1 MDAKNKARIA
11 VTVVAAGLTIG
22 SFAPSVMAIT
32 PTTSAANSERW
43 SDPAVITTWNGIA
56 ARTMVDAAVPVPVSG
71 LYFAFVNIATYD
83 AVVTIEGRYRPYN
96 RLPRPHAKASS
107 EAAAATAAYSTL
119 VHYIPAAK
127 AQLDQDYA
135 RSLAK
140 IQDGIGKTEGQRV
153 GIAAAQA
160 IIAKRAND
168 GRGANITLDVPPEP
182 GVWRPTPDGLAPMA
196 VPWLGFVTP
205 LALRSPTQIE
215 LDGPD
220 SLRGKAYARDFEEVK
235 AYGEKEGSAR
245 STRQTETALFW
256 TPSSILQFQAGLSD
270 HVTRHQFGIA
280 RSARAFAALSTA
292 TADAL
297 IACWRAKYDFAY
309 WRPITAIREADT
321 DGNRRTEQ
329 EPTWTPL
336 IQTPPYPDYTSGHAC
351 IVGATTEVLG
361 RLLGKRSL
369 DLNVSST
376 GPNPPTSITRHF
388 ESTEALDAE
397 TINARIWLGI
407 HFRRAMTDGN
417 QLGHQVARWT
427 MRHHFRSFD
436 H

>member
-1 MDAKNKARIA
+1 MNAKSNSRIA
-11 VTVVAAGLTIG
+11 VTVAAAGLTFG
-22 SFAPSVMAIT
+22 GFAPLAT
-32 PTTSAANSERW
+32 AAHGEVR

-56 ARTMVDAAVPVPVSG
+56 ARTMADAAVPVPVSA

-83 AVVTIEGRYRPYN
+83 AVVTVEGRYRPYN

-107 EAAAATAAYSTL
+107 EAAAATAAYQTL

-127 AQLDQDYA
+127 AQLDLDYVA
-135 RSLAK
+135 SLAK
-140 IQDGIGKTEGQRV
+140 IPDGIGKVEGQRV
-153 GIAAAQA
+153 GATAAQV
-160 IIAKRAND
+160 IITKRTND
-168 GRGANITLDVPPEP
+168 GRGANITLDVPLEP

-215 LDGPD
+215 LEGPD
-220 SLRGKAYARDFEEVK
+220 SLRSKAYARDFAEVK

-245 STRQTETALFW
+245 SAWQTETALFW

-270 HVTRHQFGIA
+270 HVTRHRFGIV

-321 DGNRRTEQ
+321 DGNRRTDP

-388 ESTEALDAE
+388 ESTKVLDAE

-417 QLGHQVARWT
+417 QLGHHVAGWT
-427 MRHHFRSFD
+427 MQHYFRPLD